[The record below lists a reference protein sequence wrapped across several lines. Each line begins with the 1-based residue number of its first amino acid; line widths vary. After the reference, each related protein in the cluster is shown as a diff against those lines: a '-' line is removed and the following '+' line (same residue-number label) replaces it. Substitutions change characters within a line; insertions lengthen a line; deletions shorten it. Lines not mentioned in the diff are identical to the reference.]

1 MPYVVYR
8 SDGIPLQEFDSLRV
22 CRDGRFTDAYQPM
35 VNDVFT
41 IIVKNQAVSYCVHR
55 VDGFKAF
62 TTKACVKDRKQP
74 KR

>member
-22 CRDGRFTDAYQPM
+22 CRDGRFTKAYQPR

-41 IIVKNQAVSYCVHR
+41 IVTHDQAVSYCVHR

-62 TTKACVKDRKQP
+62 TTKACVEDR
-74 KR
+74 R